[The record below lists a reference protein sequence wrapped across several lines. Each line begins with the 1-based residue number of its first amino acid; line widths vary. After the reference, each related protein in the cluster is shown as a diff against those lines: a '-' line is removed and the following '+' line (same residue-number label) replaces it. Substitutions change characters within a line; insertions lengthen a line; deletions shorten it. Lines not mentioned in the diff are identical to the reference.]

1 MHKFTKA
8 LAAIGLAAVMSQ
20 SAMAENLK
28 LGFLVKQPEEPWFQT
43 EWKFA
48 DKAGKDLGFEVIK
61 IAVPDGEK
69 TLNAIDSLAA
79 SGAKGFVICTPD
91 PKLGSAIVAK
101 ARGYDMKVIAVDD
114 QFVNAKGKPMD
125 TVPLVMMAATKIGE
139 RQGQELYKEMQ
150 KRGWDV
156 KESAV
161 MAITA
166 NELDTARR
174 RTTGSMDALKAAG
187 FPEKQIYQVPTK
199 SNDIPG
205 AFDAANSMLVQHPE
219 VKHWLIV
226 GMNDSTVLGGVRATE
241 GQGFKAADIIGIG
254 INGVDAVSELSKAQA
269 TGFYGSLLPSPDVH
283 GYKSSEM
290 LYNWVAKDV
299 EPPKF
304 TEVTDV
310 VLITRDNFKEE
321 LEKKL
326 FDGGFEVEERYQVG
340 KDISNVV
347 VGLVEG
353 CEPIPETHLHVCQ
366 VNAGEHGT
374 MQICCG
380 ADNVRTGGKFPVA
393 LPGASV
399 YATAKDHK
407 TIEGVMTIKKGK
419 LRGYES
425 CGMLCSGV
433 ELGLTEDLYPGAGYN
448 GLLVLPE
455 DAELGAD
462 VKELTGLDDWI
473 FDISLTANRP
483 DCQSILGIAREV
495 SAMLEKPLKMPATDY
510 NETDVEKEG
519 FSVRVEAP
527 ELCPRYSAHYVYD
540 VKIGESPAWMKRR
553 LALVGMSA
561 ISNVVDITN
570 YVLKEIVQPLT
581 SR

>member
-1 MHKFTKA
+1 MELLIKNCLVLPMTEQPGRPKYYRGAVAVSGDRIALVSDSPQRIERYERERGEGLQVADGAGRLVMPGLINLHNHVSMTLMRGYADDLPLMPWLTEKIWPFEAKLDGDDIYSGAELGIAEMLLGGTTAFVDMYWYADRVAEAA
-8 LAAIGLAAVMSQ
+8 LACGMRAGLCRGIVGGADGAEKL
-20 SAMAENLK
+20 AENLK

-321 LEKKL
+321 LEKK
-326 FDGGFEVEERYQVG
+326 
-340 KDISNVV
+340 
-347 VGLVEG
+347 GL
-353 CEPIPETHLHVCQ
+353 
-366 VNAGEHGT
+366 
-374 MQICCG
+374 
-380 ADNVRTGGKFPVA
+380 GGK
-393 LPGASV
+393 
-399 YATAKDHK
+399 
-407 TIEGVMTIKKGK
+407 
-419 LRGYES
+419 
-425 CGMLCSGV
+425 
-433 ELGLTEDLYPGAGYN
+433 
-448 GLLVLPE
+448 
-455 DAELGAD
+455 
-462 VKELTGLDDWI
+462 
-473 FDISLTANRP
+473 
-483 DCQSILGIAREV
+483 
-495 SAMLEKPLKMPATDY
+495 
-510 NETDVEKEG
+510 
-519 FSVRVEAP
+519 
-527 ELCPRYSAHYVYD
+527 
-540 VKIGESPAWMKRR
+540 
-553 LALVGMSA
+553 
-561 ISNVVDITN
+561 
-570 YVLKEIVQPLT
+570 
-581 SR
+581 